1 MTKPTRPDAK
11 HASVTTNTAQWRET
25 GKTRRK
31 AKLNKNEAKPTKCGA
46 KLTRTSGA
54 KLKTT
59 SPNAKPNRRRRNA
72 KPSKP
77 QPDMPSCPSC

>member
-59 SPNAKPNRRRRNA
+59 SP
-72 KPSKP
+72 
-77 QPDMPSCPSC
+77 MPSCELHWLAIRAKNIERPRMA

>member
-46 KLTRTSGA
+46 KLTRKSDA

-59 SPNAKPNRRRRNA
+59 SPDAKPNRRRNA
-72 KPSKP
+72 KPNRP
-77 QPDMPSCPSC
+77 EMPSCPSC